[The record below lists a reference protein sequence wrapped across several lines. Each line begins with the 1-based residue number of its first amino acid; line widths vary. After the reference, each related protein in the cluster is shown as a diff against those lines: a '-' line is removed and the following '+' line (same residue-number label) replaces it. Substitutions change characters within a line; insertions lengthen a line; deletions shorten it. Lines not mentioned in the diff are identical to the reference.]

1 MVRVFQKSEVV
12 EAILAA
18 LRAEF
23 ETYVTTSRQ
32 ARTSGNDAQ
41 TKAEGKYDTRSIE
54 ENYLADGMAKHAL
67 VARQALDAIAAIPV
81 VNFTAVTP
89 ISLGALVELAFPTEA
104 LWFFLAPAAGG
115 LEVSVDGQT
124 ITVLSPDSPL
134 GLQLKDRRQGDST
147 LQPKTKILRVL

>member
-1 MVRVFQKSEVV
+1 MIQKSAVIA
-12 EAILAA
+12 AILQT

-23 ETYVTTSRQ
+23 ETYVATSKQ
-32 ARTSGNDAQ
+32 ARSTGNDTQ

-67 VARQALDAIAAIPV
+67 AARQSFDAIAAIPV
-81 VNFTAVTP
+81 VDFTSTTP
-89 ISLGALVELAFPTEA
+89 ISLGALIELAFPTET

-115 LEVSVDGQT
+115 LELDVNGRT